1 MESSIYPQSFR
12 ELNILIRISQ
22 DIISTLEF
30 EKVLQIIS
38 DGMSELLEIETA
50 AIYVLEE
57 QNELLLGA
65 TTPALP
71 PDMPV
76 ALRRAFLA
84 DHPHIQRAINEAK
97 PVLIAD
103 TVKTALTQ
111 AEQSIVAM
119 RNLKS
124 ILYFPFIQE
133 EEVLGI
139 LILGTCNKS
148 RTYSEHEI
156 ALGQTIANQF
166 SVAIQNTRLH
176 EDLKNHKENLEKLV
190 QEKTHDL
197 NAAIEELK
205 TANSEL
211 FDKNEIILSQN
222 NELKATLQHLK
233 DTQSQLFQAEKM
245 AYLGTLT
252 SGVTHEIKNPLN
264 FIMGSYL
271 GLEKHFK
278 TYPAN
283 YYQEVS
289 VLLDSILNGVE
300 RITAIVNSLNQF
312 NQKHHGLN
320 ELCSVHSILDNCL
333 LMLSNKLSDG
343 INIRKE
349 YVQQDCLTTGNMANL
364 GHAFINILTNAIQAM
379 ESEGQITIKTRVL
392 DAGEKI
398 CIEISDTG
406 KGISSENLGRITEPF
421 FTTKEPGKGTG
432 LGLAI
437 SYRIIEEHQGT
448 LSFESELGKGTLV
461 RIELPLEKGL
471 RPE

>member
-1 MESSIYPQSFR
+1 MESKIYPQSFR

-50 AIYVLEE
+50 AIYVLEN

-71 PDMPV
+71 PEMPIV
-76 ALRRAFLA
+76 LRRASLG
-84 DHPHIQRAINEAK
+84 DHPHIQKTINEAK
-97 PVLIAD
+97 PIRIAD
-103 TVKTALTQ
+103 TARAKLSP
-111 AEQSIVAM
+111 AERSVAEM

-124 ILYFPFIQE
+124 ILYFPFIQKG
-133 EEVLGI
+133 EVLGV

-148 RTYSEHEI
+148 RLYSEHEI
-156 ALGQTIANQF
+156 TLGQTIANQF
-166 SVAIQNTRLH
+166 SVALQNARLH

-205 TANSEL
+205 TANGEL
-211 FDKNEIILSQN
+211 FDKNEIIISQN
-222 NELKATLQHLK
+222 NELKSTLQHLK
-233 DTQSQLFQAEKM
+233 DTQTQLLQAEKM

-278 TYPAN
+278 SYPAN
-283 YYQEVS
+283 YNQEVE
-289 VLLDSILNGVE
+289 VLLNSILSGVE
-300 RITAIVNSLNQF
+300 RISAIVNSLNQF
-312 NQKHHGLN
+312 SQKHHGLN
-320 ELCSVHSILDNCL
+320 ELCSVHSLIDNCL
-333 LMLSNKLSDG
+333 LMLSNKLSDS
-343 INIRKE
+343 IEIRKDYTNE
-349 YVQQDCLTTGNMANL
+349 KCRVMGNAANL
-364 GHAFINILTNAIQAM
+364 NHALINILTNAIQAI
-379 ESEGQITIKTRVL
+379 EQNGQISIQTRVL
-392 DAGEKI
+392 KTQKKI
-398 CIEISDTG
+398 RIEISDTG
-406 KGISSENLGRITEPF
+406 KGISPDILGRITEPF
-421 FTTKEPGKGTG
+421 FTTREPGKGTG
-432 LGLAI
+432 LGLSI

-461 RIELPLEKGL
+461 RIELPAQNL
-471 RPE
+471 

>member
-1 MESSIYPQSFR
+1 METSIYPQSFR

-50 AIYVLEE
+50 AIYVLEN

-71 PDMPV
+71 PEMPIV
-76 ALRRAFLA
+76 LRRALLE
-84 DHPHIQRAINEAK
+84 DHPYIQKTITEAK
-97 PVLIAD
+97 PIRIAD
-103 TVKTALTQ
+103 TTRAKLSP
-111 AEQSIVAM
+111 AEQSVVEM

-124 ILYFPFIQE
+124 ILYFPFIQKG
-133 EEVLGI
+133 EVLGV

-148 RTYSEHEI
+148 RLYSEHEI
-156 ALGQTIANQF
+156 NLGQTISNQF
-166 SVAIQNTRLH
+166 SVALQNARLH

-197 NAAIEELK
+197 KAAIEELK
-205 TANSEL
+205 TANNEL

-233 DTQSQLFQAEKM
+233 DTQTQLLQAEKM

-278 TYPAN
+278 SYPAN
-283 YYQEVS
+283 YNQEVE
-289 VLLDSILNGVE
+289 VLLSGLLNGVE
-300 RITAIVNSLNQF
+300 RISAIVNSLNQF
-312 NQKHHGLN
+312 SQKYHGLN
-320 ELCSVHSILDNCL
+320 ELCSVHSIIDNCL
-333 LMLSNKLSDG
+333 LMVSNKLSDA
-343 INIRKE
+343 IKIKKN
-349 YVQQDCLTTGNMANL
+349 YTNDQCTLMGNAANL
-364 GHAFINILTNAIQAM
+364 NHALINILTNAIQAI
-379 ESEGQITIKTRVL
+379 EQNGKISIQTQVL
-392 DAGEKI
+392 NDQKKI
-398 CIEISDTG
+398 RIDISDTG
-406 KGISSENLGRITEPF
+406 KGIGPENLGRITEPF

-437 SYRIIEEHQGT
+437 SYRIIEEHCGT
-448 LSFESELGKGTLV
+448 LAFESELGKGTRV
-461 RIELPLEKGL
+461 HIELPAHNL
-471 RPE
+471 